1 MDKLNRRDFLRMSAV
16 AAAGAVVT
24 ACAQQTEAPT
34 QAPAAATATAV
45 PEATN
50 TTIPTRAATNTPV
63 PTPVEV
69 KEPPTLSE
77 QVQAGSLPP
86 LDERLPQNPLVISMS
101 WQTPGKYGGRQ
112 RMFDSW
118 LGGDQEESMYGNS
131 PIRWVDDGLGVDQ
144 GWLQE
149 WENNE
154 DKSEWT
160 LYLRKGIKWSD
171 GEPFTVDDI
180 MYWWEDMCLNP
191 DQATNPPDEALSGKG
206 TLADFI
212 KVDDYTLTMSFDAP
226 APLTVDRL
234 AMWVNSAIGPR
245 WTAPKHYISQF
256 SPVYNSAYADYEE
269 HDQMILFRQ
278 NPDCPTLSSWKC
290 DKFETDV
297 YDTWGRNAYYYCVDP
312 DGNQLP
318 YMDGIDE
325 TFFSDNEAGK
335 SAILA
340 GQADFEWHQPFQLAD
355 VATLK
360 ANEDTHNLETRFIDT
375 GSGTG
380 SMFFFN
386 QDYREDKYRE
396 LFRTPDFQRALSHA
410 WNRDEARKILYF
422 ETGELTSGTLSP
434 KAIEYQFNDEAKQR
448 YAEWRDAWKDFDPDT
463 SKQLLD
469 SIDIVDTTG
478 DGWRNFPDG
487 SELLVRFDD
496 PGDEGSEHRTKNE
509 LLSKLWNDI
518 GIKTIMNPIASGAS
532 EMWQSGEKMSN
543 CAWEVGDGP
552 NHLVYPQ
559 WLVPIW
565 NERWAPMQGRM
576 YSVRG
581 TELEGTE
588 LDVNPWD
595 RQPPRLEP
603 EPGGPVEQLWTTY
616 DKSKVEPDTISRHH
630 LVWDMIKV
638 HVNNGPFFMGCVANM
653 PRLLLVHNEMRNVPT
668 RDELATGGFGNPWI
682 IPHPAVWNPEIFYW
696 DNPEAH

>member
-24 ACAQQTEAPT
+24 ACAQQTAAPT
-34 QAPAAATATAV
+34 QPAAATATAV

-69 KEPPTLSE
+69 KEPPTLAQ

-86 LDERLPQNPLVISMS
+86 LDERLPQNPLVISMP

-112 RMFDSW
+112 RMFDGW
-118 LGGDQEESMYGNS
+118 LGGNQEESMYGNS

-256 SPVYNSAYADYEE
+256 SPIYNSAYSDYEE

-290 DKFETDV
+290 DAFETDV

-318 YMDGIDE
+318 YMDGVDE
-325 TFFSDNEAGK
+325 TFYGDNEAGK

-360 ANEDTHNLETRFIDT
+360 ANEDSHNLETRFIDT

-386 QDYREDKYRE
+386 QDYREDQYRE
-396 LFRTPDFQRALSHA
+396 LFRTPEFQRALSHA
-410 WNRDEARKILYF
+410 WNREEARKILYF

-448 YAEWRDAWKDFDPDT
+448 YAEWRDAWKDFDPEM

-469 SIDIVDTTG
+469 SIDIKDTTG
-478 DGWRNFPDG
+478 DGWRNFADG
-487 SELLVRFDD
+487 SDLLVRFDA
-496 PGDEGSEHRTKNE
+496 PGDQGTEHRTKNE

-518 GIKTIMNPIASGAS
+518 GIKTIMNPIASGQD
-532 EMWQSGEKMSN
+532 EMWHAGEMMSK

-552 NHLVYPQ
+552 NHLVYPS
-559 WLVPIW
+559 WVVP
-565 NERWAPMQGRM
+565 NEHDRWAP
-576 YSVRG
+576 
-581 TELEGTE
+581 LEGQWYALSGTPLIDTE
-588 LDVNPWD
+588 LDKEPWD
-595 RQPPRLEP
+595 RSPPRMDA
-603 EPGGPVEQLWTTY
+603 EPGGPVAQLWELY
-616 DKSKVEPDTISRHH
+616 DKSRIEPDTIARYH
-630 LVWDMIKV
+630 LVWDMMKV
-638 HVNNGPFFMGCVANM
+638 HVNEGPFFQGCVANY
-653 PRLLLVHNEMRNVPT
+653 PRICLQGLDLRNCPKH
-668 RDELATGGFGNPWI
+668 DDLALGGFGNPWI
-682 IPHPAVWNPEIFYW
+682 HPTPAVYNPEMWYYE
-696 DNPEAH
+696 NPEDH

>member
-1 MDKLNRRDFLRMSAV
+1 
-16 AAAGAVVT
+16 
-24 ACAQQTEAPT
+24 
-34 QAPAAATATAV
+34 
-45 PEATN
+45 
-50 TTIPTRAATNTPV
+50 
-63 PTPVEV
+63 
-69 KEPPTLSE
+69 
-77 QVQAGSLPP
+77 
-86 LDERLPQNPLVISMS
+86 
-101 WQTPGKYGGRQ
+101 
-112 RMFDSW
+112 
-118 LGGDQEESMYGNS
+118 
-131 PIRWVDDGLGVDQ
+131 
-144 GWLQE
+144 
-149 WENNE
+149 
-154 DKSEWT
+154 
-160 LYLRKGIKWSD
+160 
-171 GEPFTVDDI
+171 
-180 MYWWEDMCLNP
+180 
-191 DQATNPPDEALSGKG
+191 
-206 TLADFI
+206 
-212 KVDDYTLTMSFDAP
+212 MSFDAP

-318 YMDGIDE
+318 YMDGVDE
-325 TFFSDNEAGK
+325 SFYGDNEAGK

-360 ANEDTHNLETRFIDT
+360 ANEDSHNLETRFIDT

-386 QDYREDKYRE
+386 QDYRDDKYRE
-396 LFRTPDFQRALSHA
+396 LFRTPEFQRALSHA
-410 WNRDEARKILYF
+410 WDREEARKILYF

-448 YAEWRDAWKDFDPDT
+448 YAEWRDAWKDFDPEM

-478 DGWRNFPDG
+478 DGWRNFADG
-487 SELLVRFDD
+487 SDLLIRFDA

-509 LLSKLWNDI
+509 LLAKLWNEI

-565 NERWAPMQGRM
+565 NERWAPLQGRM

-595 RQPPRLEP
+595 RQPPRLDP
-603 EPGGPVEQLWTTY
+603 DPGGPVEQLWTTY
-616 DKSKVEPDTISRHH
+616 DQSKIEPDTIARHH

-638 HVNNGPFFMGCVANM
+638 HVDNGPFFMGCVANM
-653 PRLLLVHNEMRNVPT
+653 PRLLLVHKEMRNVPT

>member
-86 LDERLPQNPLVISMS
+86 LDERLPQNPLVVSMG
-101 WQTPGKYGGRQ
+101 WQAPGQYGGRQ
-112 RMFDSW
+112 RMFSSW
-118 LGGDQEESMYGNS
+118 LGGNQEESMYGNS

-234 AMWVNSAIGPR
+234 AMWVNCNIGPR
-245 WTAPKHYISQF
+245 WIAPKHYISQF
-256 SPVYNSAYADYEE
+256 SPVYNSDYSDYEE

-318 YMDGIDE
+318 YLDGIDE
-325 TFFSDNEAGK
+325 TFFGDAEAGK

-360 ANEDTHNLETRFIDT
+360 ANEGTHNLETRFIDT

-396 LFRTPDFQRALSHA
+396 LFRTPEFQRALSHA
-410 WNRDEARKILYF
+410 WNREDARKILYF

-448 YAEWRDAWKDFDPDT
+448 YAEWRDAWKEFAPDT
-463 SKQLLD
+463 SKELLD

-487 SELLVRFDD
+487 SELLVRFDN
-496 PGDEGSEHRTKNE
+496 PGDQGSEHRTKNE
-509 LLSKLWNDI
+509 LLAKLWNDI
-518 GIKTIMNPIASGAS
+518 GIKTIMNPIASGFD
-532 EMWQSGEKMSN
+532 EMWHGGEAMSK

-565 NERWAPMQGRM
+565 SDRWAPLQGRM

-588 LDVNPWD
+588 LDVNPWE

-603 EPGGPVEQLWTTY
+603 DPGGPVEQLWTTY
-616 DKSKVEPDTISRHH
+616 DESKIEPDTIARHH

-653 PRLLLVHNEMRNVPT
+653 PRLLLVHKEMRNVPT
-668 RDELATGGFGNPWI
+668 RDDLATGGFGNPWI

-696 DNPEAH
+696 EDPSAH

>member
-1 MDKLNRRDFLRMSAV
+1 MSAV

-24 ACAQQTEAPT
+24 ACAQQTAAPT
-34 QAPAAATATAV
+34 QPAAATATAV

-69 KEPPTLSE
+69 KEPPTLSD
-77 QVQAGSLPP
+77 QVKAGSLPP
-86 LDERLPQNPLVISMS
+86 LDERLPQNPLVISMP

-112 RMFDSW
+112 RMFDGW
-118 LGGDQEESMYGNS
+118 LGGNQEESMYGNS

-144 GWLQE
+144 GWLE
-149 WENNE
+149 SWENNE

-318 YMDGIDE
+318 YMDGVDE
-325 TFFSDNEAGK
+325 SFYGDNEAGK

-360 ANEDTHNLETRFIDT
+360 ANEDSHNLETRFIDT

-386 QDYREDKYRE
+386 QDYRDDKYRE
-396 LFRTPDFQRALSHA
+396 LFRTPEFQRALSHA
-410 WNRDEARKILYF
+410 WDREEARKILYF

-448 YAEWRDAWKDFDPDT
+448 YAEWRDAWKDFDPEM

-478 DGWRNFPDG
+478 DGWRNFADG
-487 SELLVRFDD
+487 SDLLIRFDA

-509 LLSKLWNDI
+509 LLAKLWNEI

-565 NERWAPMQGRM
+565 NERWAPLQGRM

-595 RQPPRLEP
+595 RQPPRLDP
-603 EPGGPVEQLWTTY
+603 DPGGPVEQLWTTY
-616 DKSKVEPDTISRHH
+616 DQSKIEPDTIARHH

-638 HVNNGPFFMGCVANM
+638 HVDNGPFFMGCVANM
-653 PRLLLVHNEMRNVPT
+653 PRLLLVHKEMRNVPT

>member
-24 ACAQQTEAPT
+24 ACAQQTAAPT
-34 QAPAAATATAV
+34 QPAAATATAV

-69 KEPPTLSE
+69 KEPPTLGE

-86 LDERLPQNPLVISMS
+86 LDERLPQNPLVISMG
-101 WQTPGKYGGRQ
+101 WQTPGKYGGRE
-112 RMFDSW
+112 RMFDGW

-131 PIRWVDDGLGVDQ
+131 PIRWVDDGLGFDQ

-180 MYWWEDMCLNP
+180 MYWWEDMVLNP
-191 DQATNPPDEALSGKG
+191 DQATSPPDEALSGKG
-206 TLADFI
+206 TLAEFI

-234 AMWVNSAIGPR
+234 AMWVNGNIGPR
-245 WTAPKHYISQF
+245 WIAPKHYISQF
-256 SPVYNSAYADYEE
+256 SPIYSTDYIDYEE

-318 YMDGIDE
+318 YLDGIDE
-325 TFFSDNEAGK
+325 TFYGDNEAGK

-360 ANEDTHNLETRFIDT
+360 ANEDSHNLETRFIDT

-448 YAEWRDAWKDFDPDT
+448 YAEWRDAWKEFDPDT

-469 SIDIVDTTG
+469 SIDIKDTTG

-487 SELLVRFDD
+487 SELLVRFDA
-496 PGDEGSEHRTKNE
+496 PGDEGTEHRTKNE
-509 LLSKLWNDI
+509 LLAKLWNDI
-518 GIKTIMNPIASGAS
+518 GIKTIMNPIASGAD

-559 WLVPIW
+559 WLVPIF
-565 NERWAPMQGRM
+565 NQRWAPLQGRM

-588 LDVNPWD
+588 LDVNPWE

-616 DKSKVEPDTISRHH
+616 DQSKIEPDTLTRHH

-638 HVNNGPFFMGCVANM
+638 HVNYGPFFMGCVANM
-653 PRLLLVHNEMRNVPT
+653 PRLLLVHKDMRNVPT
-668 RDELATGGFGNPWI
+668 RDDLATGGFGNPWI
-682 IPHPAVWNPEIFYW
+682 IPHPSVWNPEIFYW

>member
-1 MDKLNRRDFLRMSAV
+1 MEKLNRRDFLRMSAV
-16 AAAGAVVT
+16 AAAGAVVA
-24 ACAQQTEAPT
+24 ACAQQTAAPT
-34 QAPAAATATAV
+34 TAPAATATAAA
-45 PEATN
+45 EATN

-69 KEPPTLSE
+69 KEPPVLSDM
-77 QVQAGSLPP
+77 VSAGTLPP

-112 RMFDSW
+112 RTLHSW
-118 LGGDQEESMYGNS
+118 LGGAQEESMYGNS

-144 GWLQE
+144 GWLE
-149 WENNE
+149 KWEHNE

-160 LYLRKGIKWSD
+160 LYLRKGTKWSD
-171 GEPFTVDDI
+171 GEPFTVDDVL
-180 MYWWEDMCLNP
+180 YWWEDMCLNP
-191 DQATNPPDEALSGKG
+191 DQATNPPDEGLSGKG

-212 KVDDYTLTMSFDAP
+212 KADDFTLVMSFDAP

-245 WTAPKHYISQF
+245 WSAPRHYMEQF
-256 SPVYNSAYADYEE
+256 HPTYNSAVSDYVE

-290 DKFETDV
+290 EAFETDV
-297 YDTWGRNAYYYCVDP
+297 YDTWGRNPYYYCVDP

-318 YMDGIDE
+318 YLDGIDE
-325 TFFSDNEAGK
+325 TRFQDNEAGK
-335 SAILA
+335 AAILA

-360 ANEDTHNLETRFIDT
+360 ANEGTTNLETRFIDT

-386 QDYREDKYRE
+386 QDYREDAYRE
-396 LFRTPDFQRALSHA
+396 LFRTPAFQRALSHA
-410 WNRDEARKILYF
+410 WDREEARKILYF
-422 ETGELTSGTLSP
+422 NTGELTSGTLSP

-448 YAEWRDAWKDFDPDT
+448 YAEWRDAWKAFDPET
-463 SKQLLD
+463 SMELLD
-469 SIDIVDTTG
+469 SIDIVDTTD

-487 SELLVRFDD
+487 SELLVRFDA
-496 PGDEGSEHRTKNE
+496 PGDEGTEHRTKNE
-509 LLSKLWNDI
+509 LLAKRWNEI
-518 GIKTIMNPIASGAS
+518 GIKTMMNPIPSGAS
-532 EMWQSGEKMSN
+532 EMWQAGEKMSN

-588 LDVNPWD
+588 LDKDPWE
-595 RQPPRLEP
+595 RQPPRLEA
-603 EPGGPVEQLWTTY
+603 EPGGPVEQLWNFY
-616 DKSKVEPDTISRHH
+616 DQSRVEPDTIARHH
-630 LVWDMIKV
+630 VVWDMMKV
-638 HVNNGPFFMGCVANM
+638 HVEHGPFFMGCVANM
-653 PRLLLVHNEMRNVPT
+653 PRLLHVNKDMRNVPT
-668 RDELATGGFGNPWI
+668 RDDLATGGFGNPWI
-682 IPHPAVWNPEIFYW
+682 TPHPAIWNTEIFYW
-696 DNPEAH
+696 ENPEDH

>member
-1 MDKLNRRDFLRMSAV
+1 MSAV

-24 ACAQQTEAPT
+24 ACAQQTAAPT
-34 QAPAAATATAV
+34 QAAAATATAV

-69 KEPPTLSE
+69 KEPPTLSD
-77 QVQAGSLPP
+77 QVKAGSLPP
-86 LDERLPQNPLVISMS
+86 LDERLPQNPLVISMP

-112 RMFDSW
+112 RMFDGW
-118 LGGDQEESMYGNS
+118 LGGNQEESMYGNS

-144 GWLQE
+144 GWLE
-149 WENNE
+149 SWENNE

-318 YMDGIDE
+318 YMDGVDE
-325 TFFSDNEAGK
+325 SFYGDNEAGK

-360 ANEDTHNLETRFIDT
+360 ANEDSHNLETRFIDT

-386 QDYREDKYRE
+386 QDYRDDKYRE
-396 LFRTPDFQRALSHA
+396 LFRTPEFQRALSHA
-410 WNRDEARKILYF
+410 WDREDARKILYF

-448 YAEWRDAWKDFDPDT
+448 YAEWRDAWKDFDPEM

-478 DGWRNFPDG
+478 DGWRNFADG
-487 SELLVRFDD
+487 SDLLIRFDA

-509 LLSKLWNDI
+509 LLAKLWNEI

-565 NERWAPMQGRM
+565 NERWAPLQGRM

-595 RQPPRLEP
+595 RQPPRLDP
-603 EPGGPVEQLWTTY
+603 DPGGPVEQLWTTY
-616 DKSKVEPDTISRHH
+616 DQSKIEPDTIARHH

-638 HVNNGPFFMGCVANM
+638 HVDNGPFFMGCVANM
-653 PRLLLVHNEMRNVPT
+653 PRLLLVHKEMRNVPT